1 MEAILCGQEEIVIV
15 GGGNSAGQA
24 AVFLAG
30 FTKRVYLL
38 VRGPGL
44 ARTMSRYLIARIGAT
59 PEITLKTWT
68 EIEALDGNAH
78 LERIQWRNTKTG
90 EHRVHDIR
98 HLFLMTGADPNTAW
112 LQGCLALDARQFIRT
127 GPDLGDDWPLG
138 RPPLGR
144 FKPHYNG

>member
-1 MEAILCGQEEIVIV
+1 MP
-15 GGGNSAGQA
+15 SAGQA

-38 VRGPGL
+38 VRGPEL
-44 ARTMSRYLIARIGAT
+44 ARTMSRYLIARIEAT

-78 LERIQWRNTKTG
+78 LERIHWRNTKTG

-98 HLFLMTGADPNTAW
+98 HLFLMTGADPKEF
-112 LQGCLALDARQFIRT
+112 CD
-127 GPDLGDDWPLG
+127 G
-138 RPPLGR
+138 R
-144 FKPHYNG
+144 